1 MQVFTAII
9 TATVTATVG
18 DAGQAVLP
26 TANAG
31 EHAIKKN
38 SYQAIKEHVPILYLV
53 CDLASTSAI
62 HCLVRCFSSFLVSLE
77 FFRWKSSGPMVAS
90 TVNCL
95 RSPVKMYKCSGP

>member
-1 MQVFTAII
+1 MQVFTAIV

-31 EHAIKKN
+31 EHA
-38 SYQAIKEHVPILYLV
+38 ILYLV